1 MRLHKYLTL
10 FNQTISQG
18 QKQNDGKYQLD
29 KISAWHDHDG
39 YTCYLGYKDLVM
51 TLYFHSKYAYDY
63 EDEKTLVSFELLV
76 ERFNHQPK
84 LNAV

>member
-1 MRLHKYLTL
+1 MKLHKYLTL
-10 FNQTISQG
+10 FNQAISQG
-18 QKQNDGKYQLD
+18 KKQNDGKYNFNEVL
-29 KISAWHDHDG
+29 AWHDHDG

-63 EDEKTLVSFELLV
+63 EDEKTLASFELLV
-76 ERFNHQPK
+76 EHFNHQST